1 MKERITKETLDKRT
15 KDLIR
20 KALKALDDA
29 HYAFEIAH
37 EAVNDEM
44 IDCNPL
50 WEDTPYSDYSAMH
63 DHAEEDL
70 ACVLDWFEYEK
81 PKYAL
86 RYIQGLI

>member
-1 MKERITKETLDKRT
+1 MKERITKETLDENT

-29 HYAFEIAH
+29 HYAFELAH

-44 IDCNPL
+44 IECSILD
-50 WEDTPYSDYSAMH
+50 EDATYSDYSVMH